1 MASLHSGR
9 YNFARVGNHP
19 GWIKPSQ
26 IDKKRQKAIRAVEKK
41 LIDEKPARL
50 NAWAHDHNI
59 TVPPQIS
66 YIEIKNDSN
75 KGVQMWWQKDGQI
88 VPAFGRGYAVA
99 KTAAETGLEVDQHK
113 NMMEPTTSVFL
124 APGRPDVTAF
134 PPSTKIDVCIKYQ
147 LEANMNEGPSGDNA
161 KTICR
166 EIHAPP
172 KMEHTATA
180 LLSDIIGEGVLQ
192 PFGTKLHP
200 YTPKEYQ
207 PTGEK
212 SVSWPEYRTP
222 AMEQYGQEYSA
233 WLDPGAGR
241 DRVEHLTRCANAYG
255 PRKRLGKNDQ
265 GKKCRTP
272 KFKLSERYT
281 QDEYP
286 IPGLFVFSCFMLA
299 FFGLK
304 KIHSLQKPVRGVYEP
319 LMLT

>member
-1 MASLHSGR
+1 MASLYSGR

-19 GWIKPSQ
+19 RWIKPSQ
-26 IDKKRQKAIRAVEKK
+26 RDKKREKAIRAVEEK
-41 LIDEKPARL
+41 LIEERPARM
-50 NAWAHDHNI
+50 NAYAHEHNI
-59 TVPPQIS
+59 TVPTQIS
-66 YIEIKNDSN
+66 YITIKNDSN
-75 KGVQMWWQKDGQI
+75 KGVQMWWQKDGQV
-88 VPAFGRGYAVA
+88 VPGIGMGYAAA
-99 KTAAETGLEVDQHK
+99 KTEELTGLEVNQQK
-113 NMMEPTTSVFL
+113 NLLEQRTSVFL
-124 APGRPDVTAF
+124 APGRDGITAF

-147 LEANMNEGPSGDNA
+147 LEANMNQGPSGDNA

-172 KMEHTATA
+172 KSHQTATA
-180 LLSDIIGEGVLQ
+180 TLSDIIGEGVLE
-192 PFGTKLHP
+192 PFGKKLHP
-200 YTPKEYQ
+200 YTPKIYQ

-222 AMEQYGQEYSA
+222 AMEQYGQEYSN
-233 WLDPGAGR
+233 WLDPATGR

-255 PRKRLGKNDQ
+255 PDKRKRK
-265 GKKCRTP
+265 TI

-299 FFGLK
+299 LIGLK